1 MSTLPKLA
9 LIPSGYKGGINPT
22 VYSILPNNGDGDF
35 TFSRSGT
42 ATRVNKNGLIE
53 TVDSN
58 VPRLDYSDS
67 NCPTL
72 LLEPQRTN
80 QLRYSEQFDNS
91 FWFKQNTASITPN
104 TTISPNGTLTAD
116 TLSNAIGTGIN
127 GDILRVNLFYVNV
140 LSTLS
145 VYCKSLG
152 SDNLTIYIR
161 NGSNGSVSSK
171 SISLSNEWQR
181 VELTGNIATG
191 QIFFGNTNG
200 DVAIWGA
207 QLEEGN
213 YATSYIPV
221 TNNAV
226 TRNADVCNNAGNAD
240 LFNDSEGVL
249 YAEVSA
255 LNSIVDAN
263 ISIEISN
270 GATGV
275 ITNSLYLY
283 LDTTG
288 KYGFAVFSGGTLV
301 CNIKSDI
308 KDLKENAKIAGKYSL
323 NSFDLYLNGVKIGSD
338 TNGNTPI
345 GLSELSF
352 NNGYNFK
359 FYGNCKDLRYYNTA
373 LTDTELKQLT
383 TL

>member
-9 LIPSGYKGGINPT
+9 LIPSGYKASK
-22 VYSILPNNGDGDF
+22 VYSALPTNGDGDF

-91 FWFKQNTASITPN
+91 FWLKQNTASITPN